1 MNAFVKKEIRLLL
14 PVCVAVLVLEVA
26 LPWIGSEQGEGIM
39 MAPVFFFFGMI
50 LLAVDSFG
58 REFSLGTFS
67 SLMSQPMERRQ
78 IWRTKITV
86 LLLGAA
92 LIFVAY
98 FVSCELRIHL
108 MFTNKDTLA
117 WRENQVYYFRH
128 AMLASVAVLFVALAG
143 GLWTT
148 LLLRQISAAFWIT
161 FLTPVAILVT
171 GTLCLPEK
179 YADNGHVVTALL
191 YGLAAIYTVA
201 GFWLAHRLFH
211 RAQDAAWTG
220 GVISFS
226 TWRYFSAGKQTSVS
240 ERRRRP
246 LAALLKKEFQLQSI
260 SLFCVGTL
268 LVLHLAVFLLRT
280 TYVDSHKNSFA
291 EGISDLFWTL
301 WLIMPLIIGGTAV
314 AEERKLGLAENQF
327 CLPVA
332 RRTQFTVKFIPV
344 MFFGT
349 LLGGVMP
356 MLLESLAAHA
366 GAPCDIYRVNHYN
379 VGQYGSAEFGF
390 ELGVVALAAG
400 LSWVSFFASTLARNF
415 LQALSISVVI
425 IVGCCLLGSFGSNF
439 FERRFSIFGIL
450 PWPSVPPILIGVP
463 TLLVTLMW
471 LVYRNFSYFHESWRL
486 WRGNILGVVAA
497 LLFVSGSSAIL
508 YNRVWE
514 VFEPAEPAHGPAK
527 FSAANRPT
535 LHTDVYRDLQVRLPD
550 GRIWCDSLGYFF
562 FFEHEYQPNRWKQ
575 LWWML
580 TDPRPKS
587 AGPRQFIAGSNWISA
602 ITGKIEFWNSY
613 PDGSGQNQ
621 LSGYLDT
628 VGIQSNGTLWVSS
641 HAMPEVWTGREM
653 AQFGSETN
661 WHQVIRNYQG
671 VLLLKNDDTLWRWG
685 TNRMDW
691 SGWQTNWPSVRH
703 YQTRQIGTNSDWQE
717 ISNAGYFNARK
728 TDGSVWS
735 VRMDSRI
742 GIDELERHTNFA
754 RGPMQPFGLRES
766 AAACV
771 GTNGTVWVA
780 NLNRVENE
788 GDQNQRPWEG
798 TGYLQVGQETN
809 WVAVAVCWGNN
820 DNVLEKLVALKADGS
835 LWKWKSVKKSTAEI
849 ANTPPT
855 RLGIHSD
862 WIGLV
867 GTWDGA
873 VALAA
878 DGSLWFWPGADH
890 ADQTLFKYPKQP
902 KRLGNVFGKADYS
915 SSWQHWDG
923 RAHHSVRAVVA
934 NQNTFVDKRR
944 RAEDC
949 PPYPLLCQC

>member
-14 PVCVAVLVLEVA
+14 PVWVAVLVLEVA
-26 LPWIGSEQGEGIM
+26 LPWIGSEQREGIM
-39 MAPVFFFFGMI
+39 MAPVFFFFAMI

-92 LIFVAY
+92 VIFAAY
-98 FVSCELRIHL
+98 FVSCELRLHL
-108 MFTNKDTLA
+108 MFTDKTTLA
-117 WRENQVYYFRH
+117 WRENQIYYFRH

-143 GLWTT
+143 GLWTA

-171 GTLCLPEK
+171 STLCLPEK

-191 YGLAAIYTVA
+191 YGLAAIYSAA

-226 TWRYFSAGKQTSVS
+226 TWRYFSAGKQASVS

-280 TYVDSHKNSFA
+280 TYVASHKTSLTA
-291 EGISDLFWTL
+291 GISDLFWTL

-332 RRTQFTVKFIPV
+332 RRTQFAVKFIPV

-356 MLLESLAAHA
+356 MLLESLSAHA

-379 VGQYGSAEFGF
+379 VGQYSSAEAGF

-415 LQALSISVVI
+415 LQALSISIVI
-425 IVGCCLLGSFGSNF
+425 IVGFFLLTASVTYLI
-439 FERRFSIFGIL
+439 ELHFSCFGIL
-450 PWPSVPPILIGVP
+450 PWPSVLPILLGVP
-463 TLLVTLMW
+463 TLLVTLQW
-471 LVYRNFSYFHESWRL
+471 LVYRNFNWFQEGWRL
-486 WRGNILGVVAA
+486 WKGNIRLVGWAM
-497 LLFVSGSSAIL
+497 LFVFVSSATL

-527 FSAANRPT
+527 FSMANRPT
-535 LHTDVYRDLQVRLPD
+535 LQSDFYRDLQVRLPD

-562 FFEHEYQPNRWKQ
+562 FFEHAYQPSRWKQ

-602 ITGKIEFWNSY
+602 ATERVEFWNPNSE
-613 PDGSGQNQ
+613 GSGRRL
-621 LSGYLDT
+621 LSGYRDT
-628 VGIQSNGTLWVSS
+628 VGIQSNGTLWISS
-641 HAMPEVWTGREM
+641 RAVPEVWTGSEM
-653 AQFGSETN
+653 VQFGNETN
-661 WHQVIRNYQG
+661 WHQVARNYQG
-671 VLLLKNDDTLWRWG
+671 VLLLKNDGTLWRWG

-691 SGWQTNWPSVRH
+691 SGWQTNWPSVRL
-703 YQTRQIGTNSDWQE
+703 YEPRQIETNSDWQE
-717 ISNAGYFNARK
+717 IYAGFFNARK

-735 VRMDSRI
+735 VRMSNT
-742 GIDELERHTNFA
+742 GLDELDRHTNFDQ
-754 RGPMQPFGLRES
+754 GPMQLFGWRES
-766 AAACV
+766 AVAYV
-771 GTNGTVWVA
+771 GTNGTLWVA
-780 NLNRVENE
+780 NQHLDEN
-788 GDQNQRPWEG
+788 GGYQNQGSWVR
-798 TGYLQVGQETN
+798 TGYLQIGQETN
-809 WVAVAVCWGNN
+809 WVAVAICWGN
-820 DNVLEKLVALKADGS
+820 NVLEKLVALKADGS
-835 LWKWKSVKKSTAEI
+835 LWMWKSPKKSMAEI
-849 ANTPPT
+849 ADTPPT

-890 ADQTLFKYPKQP
+890 ADQTLFKFPKQP
-902 KRLGNVFGKADYS
+902 KRLGNVFGKAD
-915 SSWQHWDG
+915 
-923 RAHHSVRAVVA
+923 
-934 NQNTFVDKRR
+934 
-944 RAEDC
+944 
-949 PPYPLLCQC
+949 

>member
-14 PVCVAVLVLEVA
+14 PVCVAVLVLETA
-26 LPWIGSEQGEGIM
+26 LPWIASEQDAAIF
-39 MAPVFFFFGMI
+39 MAPEFFFFGMI

-92 LIFVAY
+92 VIFAAY
-98 FVSCELRIHL
+98 FVSCELRSHL
-108 MFTNKDTLA
+108 MFTDKATLA
-117 WRENQVYYFRH
+117 WRENQIKFFYH
-128 AMLASVAVLFVALAG
+128 AMTASVAILFVALAG

-171 GTLCLPEK
+171 GTFCLPEK
-179 YADNGHVVTALL
+179 YADNGNVVAALL
-191 YGLAAIYTVA
+191 YGLAVTYSVV

-211 RAQDAAWTG
+211 RAQDAAWAG

-240 ERRRRP
+240 ERRRQP

-268 LVLHLAVFLLRT
+268 LVLHLAVFLLQT
-280 TYVDSHKNSFA
+280 TYVASHKNYSFT

-314 AEERKLGLAENQF
+314 AEERKLNLAESQF

-332 RRTQFTVKFIPV
+332 RRKQFLVKFLPV

-356 MLLESLAAHA
+356 VLLESLAAHA
-366 GAPCDIYRVNHYN
+366 GAPCEIYRVNHYN
-379 VGQYGSAEFGF
+379 VSPYSSAEINF

-415 LQALSISVVI
+415 LQALSISVVT
-425 IVGCCLLGSFGSNF
+425 IVGCCLLGSFGSYF
-439 FERRFSIFGIL
+439 SEKRFSFFGIL
-450 PWPSVPPILIGVP
+450 PWPSALLILIGAP

-471 LVYRNFSYFHESWRL
+471 LVYRNFCHFHEGWRL
-486 WRGNILGVVAA
+486 WKGNIRLVVWAM
-497 LLFVSGSSAIL
+497 LFVFVSSALL

-527 FSAANRPT
+527 FSPANRPT
-535 LHTDVYRDLQVRLPD
+535 LHADISGNLEVRLSD
-550 GRIWCDSLGYFF
+550 GRIWCDSLGYAFV
-562 FFEHEYQPNRWKQ
+562 FEHEYQPSRWKRV
-575 LWWML
+575 WWMI

-587 AGPRQFIAGSNWISA
+587 AGPRQFIAGSNWMSA
-602 ITGKIEFWNSY
+602 NVAHVQFRRPN
-613 PDGSGQNQ
+613 PDGSGASWV
-621 LSGYLDT
+621 SGYLDT
-628 VGIQSNGTLWVSS
+628 VGVQSNGTLWISS
-641 HAMPEVWTGREM
+641 RAVPGVWTGSEM
-653 AQFGSETN
+653 VQFGDETN
-661 WHQVIRNYQG
+661 WQQVARTYPNF
-671 VLLLKNDDTLWRWG
+671 LLLKNDGTLWRWG
-685 TNRMDW
+685 TNRWDW
-691 SGWQTNWPSVRH
+691 NGWQTNWPTVRH
-703 YQTRQIGTNSDWQE
+703 CQPRQIGTNSDWQE
-717 ISNAGYFNARK
+717 ISAGYFNASK

-735 VRMDSRI
+735 VRMDAKT
-742 GIDELERHTNFA
+742 GIDELKRHTNFD
-754 RGPMQPFGLRES
+754 RGPMQPFDWRERPT
-766 AAACV
+766 AYV
-771 GTNGTVWVA
+771 GTNGTLWVA
-780 NLNRVENE
+780 NQHLDENGRVQTPDSWLE
-788 GDQNQRPWEG
+788 

-809 WVAVAVCWGNN
+809 WLAAAICWGNSE
-820 DNVLEKLVALKADGS
+820 NVVENVMEKLVALKADGS
-835 LWKWKSVKKSTAEI
+835 LWMWKSPKKSTAEI
-849 ANTPPT
+849 ADTPPA

-867 GTWDGA
+867 GSEDGA

-878 DGSLWFWPGADH
+878 DGSLWFWPSADH
-890 ADQTLFKYPKQP
+890 ADQSFFKYPKQP
-902 KRLGNVFGKADYS
+902 KRLGNVFG
-915 SSWQHWDG
+915 Q
-923 RAHHSVRAVVA
+923 A
-934 NQNTFVDKRR
+934 N
-944 RAEDC
+944 
-949 PPYPLLCQC
+949 

>member
-26 LPWIGSEQGEGIM
+26 LPWIASEQGEVIM

-67 SLMSQPMERRQ
+67 SLMSQPMERRE

-92 LIFVAY
+92 VIFAAY

-108 MFTNKDTLA
+108 MFTDKVTLA
-117 WRENQVYYFRH
+117 WRENQIYYFHH

-143 GLWTT
+143 GLWTA

-171 GTLCLPEK
+171 STLCLPEK
-179 YADNGHVVTALL
+179 YADNGRFVAALL
-191 YGLAAIYTVA
+191 YGLAVIYTAA

-220 GVISFS
+220 GIISFS
-226 TWRYFSAGKQTSVS
+226 TWRYFSTGKQTFVS
-240 ERRRRP
+240 ERRRQP

-268 LVLHLAVFLLRT
+268 LVLHLLVFLLRT
-280 TYVDSHKNSFA
+280 TYVVSHKNTFA

-314 AEERKLGLAENQF
+314 AEERKLGLAESQF

-332 RRTQFTVKFIPV
+332 RRTQFLIKFLPV

-379 VGQYGSAEFGF
+379 VGQYSSAEFGF
-390 ELGVVALAAG
+390 NLGVVALAAG

-415 LQALSISVVI
+415 LQALSISVVV
-425 IVGCCLLGSFGSNF
+425 IVGCCLVGSFGSDF
-439 FERRFSIFGIL
+439 SEKRFSILGIL
-450 PWPSVPPILIGVP
+450 PWPSVLLILIGVP
-463 TLLVTLMW
+463 TLLVTLQR
-471 LVYRNFSYFHESWRL
+471 LVYRNFNHFHEGWRL
-486 WRGNILGVVAA
+486 WKGNIRLVGWAM
-497 LLFVSGSSAIL
+497 LFVFVSSATL

-527 FSAANRPT
+527 FSMANRPT
-535 LHTDVYRDLQVRLPD
+535 LQADFNRDLQVRLPD
-550 GRIWCDSLGYFF
+550 GRIWCDSLGYAF

-575 LWWML
+575 VWWMI
-580 TDPRPKS
+580 TDPRLKS
-587 AGPRQFIAGSNWISA
+587 AGPRQFIAGSNWVSA
-602 ITGKIEFWNSY
+602 TAAHVESWS
-613 PDGSGQNQ
+613 PDPDASGRK
-621 LSGYLDT
+621 LISGYLDT
-628 VGIQSNGTLWVSS
+628 VGIQSNGTLWISS
-641 HAMPEVWTGREM
+641 RAEPEVWTGSEM
-653 AQFGSETN
+653 VQFGDETN
-661 WHQVIRNYQG
+661 WRRVVRQYG
-671 VLLLKNDDTLWRWG
+671 GAFMLLKNDGTLWRWG
-685 TNRMDW
+685 TNHLDW
-691 SGWQTNWPSVRH
+691 SQWQTNWPTVRNNPP
-703 YQTRQIGTNSDWQE
+703 QQIGTNSDWQG
-717 ISNAGYFNARK
+717 ISNGWLANAKK
-728 TDGSVWS
+728 TDGSVWT
-735 VRMDSRI
+735 VGMDFKT
-742 GIDELERHTNFA
+742 GQDKLEQHTNFD
-754 RGPMQPFGLRES
+754 RGPMQPFGWLERPL
-766 AAACV
+766 AYV
-771 GTNGTVWVA
+771 GTNGTLWVA
-780 NLNRVENE
+780 NLHLDENGGNQNR
-788 GDQNQRPWEG
+788 DPWVG

-809 WVAVAVCWGNN
+809 WVAVAICRGNS
-820 DNVLEKLVALKADGS
+820 DNVVEKLVALKADGS
-835 LWKWKSVKKSTAEI
+835 LWMWKSPKKSMAEI

-867 GTWDGA
+867 STWDGA

-890 ADQTLFKYPKQP
+890 ADQTLVKFPKQP
-902 KRLGNVFGKADYS
+902 KRLGNVFGKAD
-915 SSWQHWDG
+915 
-923 RAHHSVRAVVA
+923 
-934 NQNTFVDKRR
+934 
-944 RAEDC
+944 
-949 PPYPLLCQC
+949 